1 MAQLRLQPP
10 DQFNFKNPDDWP
22 RWKRHF
28 QQYRV
33 ASGLTGDD
41 EAKQISTLLYC
52 LGEQAEAV
60 LGSTDITEDE
70 RKSYDTVVAKLDRF
84 FQVRRNVIF
93 ERAGFNQRNQQE
105 GEGAEHYIMAL
116 YELATYCEYG
126 DLTSEMIRDR
136 LVVGI
141 RDNALS
147 KRLQLDS
154 KLTLETAKKAI
165 RQHEVVHEQQRE
177 LKGVQPS
184 CLEAL
189 TGSDHRNRRP
199 RGQRGRR
206 TVPKQTPTS
215 TPAPKTCTR
224 CGKGTHPREKCP
236 ARDATCHRCQ
246 RKGHYGVQ
254 CYSKTQA
261 SLSEVTSM
269 DTAFLDTAFM
279 DAVTSG
285 AEGNAWLAHIQLGDQ
300 ETLFKLDTV
309 LRSPQSL
316 RKPINTWGSHNF
328 TPLASYSVAPPGN
341 PYKCWGNFWESSLMK
356 PKFLSNRCLWS
367 KD

>member
-33 ASGLTGDD
+33 VSGLTGDD

-70 RKSYDTVVAKLDRF
+70 RKLYDTVVAKLDGF

-93 ERAGFNQRNQQE
+93 ERARFNQRNQQE

-126 DLTSEMIRDR
+126 DLTSEMIRDW

-141 RDNALS
+141 RENALS
-147 KRLQLDS
+147 KRLQLDP
-154 KLTLETAKKAI
+154 KLTLETAKKVI
-165 RQHEVVHEQQRE
+165 RQHEAVHEQQQE

-184 CLEAL
+184 WLEAL

-206 TVPKQTPTS
+206 TVPNQTPTN

-246 RKGHYGVQ
+246 
-254 CYSKTQA
+254 
-261 SLSEVTSM
+261 
-269 DTAFLDTAFM
+269 
-279 DAVTSG
+279 
-285 AEGNAWLAHIQLGDQ
+285 
-300 ETLFKLDTV
+300 
-309 LRSPQSL
+309 
-316 RKPINTWGSHNF
+316 
-328 TPLASYSVAPPGN
+328 
-341 PYKCWGNFWESSLMK
+341 
-356 PKFLSNRCLWS
+356 
-367 KD
+367 